1 MFDFVKRLEQTRRSG
16 GSSGGGGERHRW
28 RSIWNLYLYQR
39 KMKQSISPFFSL
51 NKNYF
56 NPFNSLP
63 FDLIF
68 THVKH
73 L

>member
-1 MFDFVKRLEQTRRSG
+1 MEKYMELASVLEKDETEVS
-16 GSSGGGGERHRW
+16 
-28 RSIWNLYLYQR
+28 L
-39 KMKQSISPFFSL
+39 FFFPL

-56 NPFNSLP
+56 NPFNSQPL
-63 FDLIF
+63 DLIF

>member
-1 MFDFVKRLEQTRRSG
+1 MEKYMELASVLEKDEAEVS
-16 GSSGGGGERHRW
+16 
-28 RSIWNLYLYQR
+28 L
-39 KMKQSISPFFSL
+39 FFLL

-56 NPFNSLP
+56 NPFNSQPL
-63 FDLIF
+63 DLIF